1 MTHDLQVARHAS
13 RIVRMRDGKI
23 IEDESVLD
31 RLDAR
36 ELLATMPVQQI
47 EEVEPEGGEKA

>member
-1 MTHDLQVARHAS
+1 
-13 RIVRMRDGKI
+13 MRDGKI